1 MDNGTDVDGSPFTL
15 NNTDTHNNSLPSQ
28 IPSWTI
34 ITVSLS
40 GIGILANV
48 LVIFVIMLSFL
59 RNSVFMNLIMSL
71 AIFDIVYLLADI
83 DNQRGIFG
91 EVLIKPSLVYCRFQ
105 YIFYIC

>member
-1 MDNGTDVDGSPFTL
+1 MDNGTGFDGSPFTL
-15 NNTDTHNNSLPSQ
+15 NNTDTHNDSLPPQ

-48 LVIFVIMLSFL
+48 FVIFIFMSSLL

-71 AIFDIVYLLADI
+71 AISDTLYLLANI
-83 DNQRGIFG
+83 NNQRGIFG
-91 EVLIKPSLVYCRFQ
+91 EILI
-105 YIFYIC
+105 